1 MSDTLAQF
9 DLLTLSEVAQVL
21 HCSKAHV
28 SNVVAGRVRGCSPIP
43 AVRLGRRR
51 LVCRSSLEAWIAEND
66 RVAVSD
72 NRKPVSWD
80 HGRMSTSPEES
91 RKSA

>member
-1 MSDTLAQF
+1 VLRNF
-9 DLLTLSEVAQVL
+9 DLLTLSEVAQIL
-21 HCSKAHV
+21 HVSKAHV

-66 RVAVSD
+66 RVAVD
-72 NRKPVSWD
+72 ENRKPVAWND
-80 HGRMSTSPEES
+80 GRMTTSPGRG

>member
-1 MSDTLAQF
+1 MLKNF
-9 DLLTLSEVAQVL
+9 DLLTLSEVAEML

-28 SNVVAGRVRGCSPIP
+28 SNVVAGRVRGCSPLP

-51 LVCRSSLEAWIAEND
+51 LVCLRSLEAWVAEND
-66 RVAVSD
+66 RIAAND
-72 NRKPVSWD
+72 NRKPVARD
-80 HGRMSTSPEES
+80 DGRMATSPERV